1 MKILWTIW
9 SWSLL
14 LLKSARLMLI
24 EWVSWFLLFL
34 YISRCSTRFD
44 FSYCDWCWTN
54 KDNTKWASILL
65 SSFHIS
71 SMLSFNPLLIHYS
84 LLAIQK
90 YLFFFSRFKDF
101 LGTKIQSRERK
112 NLDFLRN
119 STQAKCKTD
128 RSRGLFYDNGN
139 KLLILA
145 TSDHVSSISYLSGH
159 EAIYAILQNIFLV
172 IL

>member
-14 LLKSARLMLI
+14 LLKSARLLLI
-24 EWVSWFLLFL
+24 EWVSWFLLFF

-71 SMLSFNPLLIHYS
+71 IMLSFNPLLIHYS

-90 YLFFFSRFKDF
+90 YLFFFPDSRTFWVLKS
-101 LGTKIQSRERK
+101 KVEREK
-112 NLDFLRN
+112 TSIFSLTVHKQN
-119 STQAKCKTD
+119 AK
-128 RSRGLFYDNGN
+128 
-139 KLLILA
+139 LIDQEA
-145 TSDHVSSISYLSGH
+145 YFMIMEISY
-159 EAIYAILQNIFLV
+159 
-172 IL
+172 